1 MNARTMAF
9 VYHKTHQEWKTLEDA
24 LKIVDDP
31 DTKQGILKE
40 IDKRRQNANKIGE
53 KLEQFEVD
61 VGDGDNEES

>member
-1 MNARTMAF
+1 MNARIMAF
-9 VYHKTHQEWKTLEDA
+9 VYHRTHQEWKTLEDA
-24 LKIVDDP
+24 MMIVDDP

-61 VGDGDNEES
+61 VGDGDSEES